1 MASSGFLWILCKF
14 HIITSTPLTTPSL
27 WMALCPSNLPPK
39 ENEQQE
45 INKAKHRKHLTV
57 EAVVCQCVPQC
68 TLLTTYLFL
77 QMFLAL
83 SRWSGAR
90 PLASATLS
98 MLDLPQG
105 SSQLSFCCLCHGD
118 LESLDQTHL
127 FHTLQQ
133 FINEVDF
140 GGGPTQSPRSRP
152 GLVKSSRVG
161 QSVTSPTPIPLG
173 EFSQIAPA
181 SSHSATAG

>member
-1 MASSGFLWILCKF
+1 MGFYGFFVSFTSSPQPHSPPHPFGWPSALAIYPQKKMNNKK
-14 HIITSTPLTTPSL
+14 LTKQSIGSISL
-27 WMALCPSNLPPK
+27 WKLWCVSVSHSVPFWPHIFSCKCSLHWVVGLVQGLWLLLLSQCWICPRVLLSYPFVACVM
-39 ENEQQE
+39 E
-45 INKAKHRKHLTV
+45 ILKVWICK
-57 EAVVCQCVPQC
+57 
-68 TLLTTYLFL
+68 
-77 QMFLAL
+77 
-83 SRWSGAR
+83 
-90 PLASATLS
+90 
-98 MLDLPQG
+98 
-105 SSQLSFCCLCHGD
+105 
-118 LESLDQTHL
+118 THL